1 VFCYWLRAGL
11 AASIKDYQLLSLV
24 GRCEAQPNVV
34 SSSSF
39 PCSVVFCW
47 VPSKSAVGAFSDVMQ
62 AKQTPYLSYLQD
74 TLQLVS
80 LSVAIIVT
88 NQVL

>member
-1 VFCYWLRAGL
+1 L
-11 AASIKDYQLLSLV
+11 
-24 GRCEAQPNVV
+24 
-34 SSSSF
+34 
-39 PCSVVFCW
+39 
-47 VPSKSAVGAFSDVMQ
+47 DVMQ

>member
-1 VFCYWLRAGL
+1 M
-11 AASIKDYQLLSLV
+11 ASIKDYQLLSLV
-24 GRCEAQPNVV
+24 GSCEAQPNVV

-47 VPSKSAVGAFSDVMQ
+47 VPSKSAIGAFLDVMQ

-80 LSVAIIVT
+80 LSFCCHNCHKPGFMRAMEIRM
-88 NQVL
+88 